1 MIVDNFIYEQLAVD
15 NFIWIYHLFFVSL
28 WGGFFKK
35 KRILIGLEINIPLG
49 TSSVSFDHRRK
60 QTPACKNGLE
70 VVEKMWKKVYQ
81 NEEINEKKLV
91 YSKKILYIYIVK
103 ERELNPLKP

>member
-1 MIVDNFIYEQLAVD
+1 
-15 NFIWIYHLFFVSL
+15 
-28 WGGFFKK
+28 
-35 KRILIGLEINIPLG
+35 
-49 TSSVSFDHRRK
+49 
-60 QTPACKNGLE
+60 
-70 VVEKMWKKVYQ
+70 VEKMWKKVYQ